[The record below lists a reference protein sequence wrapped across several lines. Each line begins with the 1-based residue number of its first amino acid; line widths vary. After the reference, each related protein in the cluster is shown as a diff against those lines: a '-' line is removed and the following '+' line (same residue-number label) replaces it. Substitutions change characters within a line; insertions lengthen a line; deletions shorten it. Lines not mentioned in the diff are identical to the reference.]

1 MENVNK
7 VTEVKR
13 ERWMNEFSEWYNE
26 MIELA
31 EIQDKRYP
39 VKGMNVW
46 LPYGLKIMRNIENL
60 IHAEMVRTGHNEVLF
75 PALIPETEFEREAE
89 HIAGFHGEVLW
100 VTHAGE
106 RPLDVK
112 LILRP
117 TSETA
122 MYPMFNLWIRSHADL
137 PFKIYQIV
145 NVYRYETKHTRPL
158 IRVREIS
165 RFFESHTA
173 HDSFEDAE

>member
-46 LPYGLKIMRNIENL
+46 LPYGLKIMRNIEN
-60 IHAEMVRTGHNEVLF
+60 
-75 PALIPETEFEREAE
+75 
-89 HIAGFHGEVLW
+89 
-100 VTHAGE
+100 
-106 RPLDVK
+106 
-112 LILRP
+112 
-117 TSETA
+117 
-122 MYPMFNLWIRSHADL
+122 
-137 PFKIYQIV
+137 
-145 NVYRYETKHTRPL
+145 
-158 IRVREIS
+158 
-165 RFFESHTA
+165 
-173 HDSFEDAE
+173 